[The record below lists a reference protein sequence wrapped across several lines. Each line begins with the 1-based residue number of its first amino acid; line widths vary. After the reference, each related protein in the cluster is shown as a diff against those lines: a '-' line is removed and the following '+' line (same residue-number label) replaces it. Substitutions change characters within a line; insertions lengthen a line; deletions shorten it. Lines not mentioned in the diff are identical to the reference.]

1 MIASL
6 LQVNKNNT
14 DDDDYYYL
22 KPLFYM
28 MADKFEKWSNRRWKR
43 QSKIYLVIK
52 IESH

>member
-1 MIASL
+1 MNATWFKHKNVLMIASL

-28 MADKFEKWSNRRWKR
+28 MADKFEK
-43 QSKIYLVIK
+43 
-52 IESH
+52 